1 MRNWIWLLLQ
11 SIFSKYNVS
20 STKIFLFSPTSLN
33 LRKSQKVFFSTF
45 YRKFLRNWI
54 WLLFQS
60 IFSRTKVLHF
70 RFIFARGK
78 ESERK
83 PSHLY
88 TYPLIHEREMWKNI
102 ELMRLIETRL
112 LACAAKLL
120 AGAVGIHG
128 ISNERARGREGTNCA
143 DISDSRDK
151 VGT

>member
-1 MRNWIWLLLQ
+1 MREE
-11 SIFSKYNVS
+11 K
-20 STKIFLFSPTSLN
+20 N
-33 LRKSQKVFFSTF
+33 LRGN
-45 YRKFLRNWI
+45 YP
-54 WLLFQS
+54 
-60 IFSRTKVLHF
+60 
-70 RFIFARGK
+70 
-78 ESERK
+78 